1 MWPRDYQQRL
11 ADWVALRDR
20 CITQSLSQCLSAV
33 NQWWFA
39 APWQP
44 YGLHWDDRD
53 HWPDPWQL
61 LADTVFCDV
70 ARGLG
75 ILYTVLL
82 LERDDCADVQLV
94 GTEQGNLV
102 LIEQGKYVLNWRPDA
117 IVNIS
122 SQALEIQTV
131 LEPAVLNRITR

>member
-1 MWPRDYQQRL
+1 MWVHDYQQRL
-11 ADWVALRDR
+11 AAWVALRDR
-20 CITQSLSQCLSAV
+20 LGPQSLAQCLAAI

-53 HWPDPWQL
+53 QWPDPWQL
-61 LADTVFCDV
+61 LADRVFCDV

-82 LERDDCADVQLV
+82 LERDDCADAQLV
-94 GTEQGNLV
+94 RTEQGNLV
-102 LIEQGKYVLNWRPDA
+102 LIGQGKYVLNWRPDT

-122 SQALEIQTV
+122 SQAPSIQTV
-131 LEPAVLNRITR
+131 LEPAVLKSITR

>member
-1 MWPRDYQQRL
+1 MWVHDYQQRL
-11 ADWVALRDR
+11 AAWVALRDR
-20 CITQSLSQCLSAV
+20 LGPQPLAQCLAAI

-53 HWPDPWQL
+53 QWPDPWQL
-61 LADTVFCDV
+61 LADRVFCDV

-82 LERDDCADVQLV
+82 LERDDCADAQLV
-94 GTEQGNLV
+94 RAEQGNLV
-102 LIEQGKYVLNWRPDA
+102 LIEQGKYVLNWRPDT

-122 SQALEIQTV
+122 SQAPSIQTV
-131 LEPAVLNRITR
+131 LEPAVLKSITR